1 MNRIYLIIGIISLL
15 LIGVHICVKPD
26 SWVSN
31 ISAIGDS
38 GICAIIIA
46 YIIDG
51 WQKRERDK
59 KVVSLLSPYTNELV
73 CVLERILWLD
83 RYLEDDHFDWSLK
96 PIEYWRLDFTL
107 KVGDK
112 VFLEQIKG
120 SDTGKLLKEIV
131 AKYNYDSIQKMP
143 RKVRNRVEKM
153 FKIVAAGS
161 PKLVALQNELMHNRM
176 LLCNDGILTVSKCNY
191 IRNELG
197 LIYKSMLNENGAVKN
212 YGVIV
217 NSIISTLDA
226 LGNNPI
232 PKHGITPCL
241 YSPECSIAI

>member
-83 RYLEDDHFDWSLK
+83 QHLEDDDFDWSLK
-96 PIEYWRLDFTL
+96 PIEYWRLEFTL

-112 VFLEQIKG
+112 VFLEPINGSKVSEYIKG
-120 SDTGKLLKEIV
+120 VI
-131 AKYNYDSIQKMP
+131 AKYNDDSIQKMP
-143 RKVRNRVEKM
+143 RRVRNRVNKL

-161 PKLVALQNELMHNRM
+161 PKLLALQNELLHNRIM
-176 LLCNDGILTVSKCNY
+176 LCNGGILTVSKCNQ
-191 IRNELG
+191 IQEELQ
-197 LIYKSMLNENGAVKN
+197 LIYKSMLNERGVVKN